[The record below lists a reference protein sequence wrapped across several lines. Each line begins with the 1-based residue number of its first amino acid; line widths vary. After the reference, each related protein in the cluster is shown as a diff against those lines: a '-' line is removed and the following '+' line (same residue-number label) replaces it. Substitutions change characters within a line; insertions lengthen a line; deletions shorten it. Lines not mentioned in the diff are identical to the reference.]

1 MTIQK
6 IEVKF
11 SEGFKGEL
19 LAKNGKAK
27 IGVEKGELAP
37 YDMLLGSLATCLYS
51 TFLDVIE
58 KKRIT
63 FDESNVIVE
72 GEKRKEIPATL
83 EWVKVV
89 IEISNVSNEKG
100 VLKAAELAEKYCSI
114 YETISKVAKMSLEV
128 KFI

>member
-1 MTIQK
+1 MAIK
-6 IEVKF
+6 RIEVRFNK
-11 SEGFKGEL
+11 SFKGEL
-19 LAKNGKAK
+19 LAKNGKVK
-27 IGVEKGELAP
+27 IGIEKGELAP

-63 FDESNVIVE
+63 FDESTVIVE

-114 YETISKVAKMSLEV
+114 YETISKVAEMSLEV

>member
-1 MTIQK
+1 MAIK
-6 IEVKF
+6 RIEFRFNK
-11 SEGFKGEL
+11 SFKGEL
-19 LAKNGKAK
+19 LAKNGKVK
-27 IGVEKGELAP
+27 IGIEKGELAP

-83 EWVKVV
+83 EWVKVE

>member
-1 MTIQK
+1 MAIK
-6 IEVKF
+6 RIEVRFNK
-11 SEGFKGEL
+11 SFKGEL

-27 IGVEKGELAP
+27 IGIEKGELAP

-83 EWVKVV
+83 EWVKVE

-114 YETISKVAKMSLEV
+114 YETISKVADMSLEV